1 MQTDVMQR
9 DGLAVEHLNV
19 RYKLPGSFAGAR
31 RHLAAVSDVS
41 FDVRPG
47 ETLGIVGESGCGKS
61 SLARALVR
69 LAPVSSGRVL
79 WRGDDITSL
88 GEQDFRRVRPQIQMV
103 FQDPF
108 AALNP
113 RMRMFD
119 ILTEPLITHFPQ
131 MKAAERRQRVLE
143 TVEQVGLSAEMITRF
158 PHEFSGGQA
167 QRIGIG
173 RAIISRPKLLICDE
187 AVSALDV
194 SVQALILKLLRQ
206 LQDDLGLAILFI
218 SHDLAVVRQMAH
230 RVLVL
235 YLGRMM
241 EYGPRDPFF
250 AQPRHPYSQAL
261 VASALSSNP
270 ESERRRCMPDI
281 GGDLPSPLSPP
292 SGCPFRTRCPKAAPR
307 CAEQIPL
314 PTDMGHL
321 HQVACHFPD

>member
-1 MQTDVMQR
+1 MQTTVLAK
-9 DGLAVEHLNV
+9 DGLVVEGLSV
-19 RYKLPGSFAGAR
+19 RYKLPGSLTGGR
-31 RHLAAVSDVS
+31 RQLAAVSDVS

-79 WRGDDITSL
+79 WGGDNLTDL
-88 GEQDFRRVRPQIQMV
+88 NEQAFRRVRPQIQMV

-113 RMRMFD
+113 RMRMSD
-119 ILTEPLITHFPQ
+119 ILSEPLITHFPQ
-131 MKAAERRQRVLE
+131 MTATERRQRVLE
-143 TVEQVGLSAEMITRF
+143 TVEQVGLSADMITRF

-194 SVQALILKLLRQ
+194 SVQALILKLLHQ

-241 EYGPRDPFF
+241 EYAPRDPFF
-250 AQPRHPYSQAL
+250 AHPRHPYSKAL
-261 VASALSSNP
+261 VASALSSDP
-270 ESERRRCMPDI
+270 DTERARHLPYI
-281 GGDLPSPLSPP
+281 GGDLPSPLAPP
-292 SGCPFRTRCPKAAPR
+292 SGCPFRTRCPKAASK
-307 CAEQIPL
+307 CAAQMPL
-314 PTDMGHL
+314 PADAGATHR
-321 HQVACHFPD
+321 VACHFPD